1 MVTFMSLQF
10 TSFSLNQYLSACSL
24 VSVLAGVPPE
34 VALGSL
40 SGSVIFVSSAVEYPV
55 RRRVL
60 LSILSFLCGL
70 LFYKPT
76 ASILIGIASLI
87 PTITQ
92 DSFEK
97 GVVFSAGA
105 FVSAIVAVRIGI
117 WLYHRSDNPRD
128 LIPGRKDDGNS

>member
-1 MVTFMSLQF
+1 MSVGL
-10 TSFSLNQYLSACSL
+10 TSESLNQWLSIGSL
-24 VSVLAGVPPE
+24 AAVIAGVPPE
-34 VALGSL
+34 VALGAL
-40 SGSVIFVSSAVEYPV
+40 AGAVIFVTSAVEYPI

-60 LSILSFLCGL
+60 LSLLSFLCGL

-76 ASILIGIASLI
+76 ASILIGAASMI

-97 GVVFSAGA
+97 GVMFSAGA

-117 WLYHRSDNPRD
+117 WLYHRSDNPRE
-128 LIPGRKDDGNS
+128 LIPGRKDDDNS

>member
-1 MVTFMSLQF
+1 MSVGI
-10 TSFSLNQYLSACSL
+10 TSESLNQWLSMGSL
-24 VSVLAGVPPE
+24 AAVIAGVPPE
-34 VALGSL
+34 VALGAL
-40 SGSVIFVSSAVEYPV
+40 AGAVIFVTSAVEYPI

-60 LSILSFLCGL
+60 LSLLSFLCGL

-76 ASILIGIASLI
+76 ASILIGAASMI

-97 GVVFSAGA
+97 GVMFSAGA

-117 WLYHRSDNPRD
+117 WLYHRSDNPREF
-128 LIPGRKDDGNS
+128 IPGRKDDDNS

>member
-1 MVTFMSLQF
+1 MSTAL
-10 TSFSLNQYLSACSL
+10 TNESLNQWLSMGSL
-24 VSVLAGVPPE
+24 AAVIAGAPPE

-40 SGSVIFVSSAVEYPV
+40 AGAVIFVTSAVEYPI

-60 LSILSFLCGL
+60 LSMLSFLCGL
-70 LFYKPT
+70 LFYKPV

-117 WLYHRSDNPRD
+117 WLYHRSDNPRE
-128 LIPGRKDDGNS
+128 LIPGRKDDGNV

>member
-1 MVTFMSLQF
+1 MSAQL
-10 TSFSLNQYLSACSL
+10 TSGSLNQWLSMGSL
-24 VSVLAGVPPE
+24 AAVIAGVPPE
-34 VALGSL
+34 VALGAL
-40 SGSVIFVSSAVEYPV
+40 SGAVIFITI

-60 LSILSFLCGL
+60 LSMLSFLCGL

-76 ASILIGIASLI
+76 ASILIGVASLI

-97 GVVFSAGA
+97 GIVFSAGA

-128 LIPGRKDDGNS
+128 LIPGRKDDDNS

>member
-1 MVTFMSLQF
+1 MNGTVTAD
-10 TSFSLNQYLSACSL
+10 SLNQGLSLGAL
-24 VSVLAGVPPE
+24 ASVVYGVPPE
-34 VALGSL
+34 VALGAL
-40 SGSVIFVSSAVEYPV
+40 AGAVIFVTSAVEYPV

-76 ASILIGIASLI
+76 TSILIGIASMI

-97 GVVFSAGA
+97 GIVFSAGA

-128 LIPGRKDDGNS
+128 LIPGRKGDGN

>member
-1 MVTFMSLQF
+1 MNGTVTAD
-10 TSFSLNQYLSACSL
+10 SLNQGLSLGAL
-24 VSVLAGVPPE
+24 ASVVYGVPPE
-34 VALGSL
+34 VALGAL
-40 SGSVIFVSSAVEYPV
+40 AGAVIFVTSAVEYPV

-76 ASILIGIASLI
+76 TSILIGIASMI

-97 GVVFSAGA
+97 GIVFSAGA

-117 WLYHRSDNPRD
+117 WLYHRSDNPRQ
-128 LIPGRKDDGNS
+128 LIPGRKGNGN

>member
-1 MVTFMSLQF
+1 MNGTVTAD
-10 TSFSLNQYLSACSL
+10 SLNQGLSLGAL
-24 VSVLAGVPPE
+24 ASVVYGIPPE
-34 VALGSL
+34 VALGAL
-40 SGSVIFVSSAVEYPV
+40 AGAVIFVTSAVEYPV

-76 ASILIGIASLI
+76 TSILIGIASMI

-97 GVVFSAGA
+97 GIVFSAGA

-117 WLYHRSDNPRD
+117 WLYHRSDNPRE

>member
-1 MVTFMSLQF
+1 MNGTVTAD
-10 TSFSLNQYLSACSL
+10 SLNQGLSLGAL
-24 VSVLAGVPPE
+24 ASVVYGVPPE
-34 VALGSL
+34 VALGAL
-40 SGSVIFVSSAVEYPV
+40 AGAVIFVTSAVEYPV

-76 ASILIGIASLI
+76 TSILIGIASMI

-97 GVVFSAGA
+97 GIVFSAGA

-128 LIPGRKDDGNS
+128 LIQGRKGDGN

>member
-1 MVTFMSLQF
+1 MNGTVTAD
-10 TSFSLNQYLSACSL
+10 SLNQGLSLGAL
-24 VSVLAGVPPE
+24 ASVVYGVPPE
-34 VALGSL
+34 VALGAL
-40 SGSVIFVSSAVEYPV
+40 AGAVIFVTSAVEYPV

-76 ASILIGIASLI
+76 TSILIGIASMI

-97 GVVFSAGA
+97 GIVFSAGA

-117 WLYHRSDNPRD
+117 WLYHRSDNPRQ
-128 LIPGRKDDGNS
+128 LITGRKGDGN

>member
-1 MVTFMSLQF
+1 MSFQLTGDSINQWL
-10 TSFSLNQYLSACSL
+10 SLGSL
-24 VSVLAGVPPE
+24 AAVIAGVPPE

-40 SGSVIFVSSAVEYPV
+40 SGAVIFVTSAVEYPV

-97 GVVFSAGA
+97 GIVFSAGA

-117 WLYHRSDNPRD
+117 WLYHHSDNPRE
-128 LIPGRKDDGNS
+128 LIPGRKDDGN

>member
-1 MVTFMSLQF
+1 MSHTL
-10 TSFSLNQYLSACSL
+10 TTGTLNQGLSLSAL
-24 VSVLAGVPPE
+24 LPVVAGVPPE
-34 VALGSL
+34 VALGAL
-40 SGSVIFVSSAVEYPV
+40 AGAVIFVTSDVEYPI

-60 LSILSFLCGL
+60 LSMLSFLCGL
-70 LFYKPT
+70 LFYKPA

-97 GVVFSAGA
+97 GIVFSAGA

-117 WLYHRSDNPRD
+117 WLYHRSDNPRE
-128 LIPGRKDDGNS
+128 LIPGRKDDGNA

>member
-1 MVTFMSLQF
+1 MSVQL
-10 TSFSLNQYLSACSL
+10 TSESLNQWLSVSSL
-24 VSVLAGVPPE
+24 AAVIAGVPPE
-34 VALGSL
+34 VALGAL
-40 SGSVIFVSSAVEYPV
+40 AGAVIFVTSAIEYPIH
-55 RRRVL
+55 RRVL
-60 LSILSFLCGL
+60 LSMLSFLCGL

-97 GVVFSAGA
+97 GIVFSAGA

-117 WLYHRSDNPRD
+117 WLYHRSDNPRE

>member
-1 MVTFMSLQF
+1 MSAQL
-10 TSFSLNQYLSACSL
+10 TSETLNQWLSMGSL
-24 VSVLAGVPPE
+24 AAVVAGVPPE
-34 VALGSL
+34 VALGAL
-40 SGSVIFVSSAVEYPV
+40 AGAVIFVTSAVEYPI

-60 LSILSFLCGL
+60 LSLLSFLCGL

-76 ASILIGIASLI
+76 ASILIGVASLI

-97 GVVFSAGA
+97 GIVFSAGA

-128 LIPGRKDDGNS
+128 FIPGRKDDGNS

>member
-1 MVTFMSLQF
+1 MSLQF

-40 SGSVIFVSSAVEYPV
+40 SGSVIFVTSAVEYPV

-87 PTITQ
+87 PSITQ

>member
-1 MVTFMSLQF
+1 MNGTVTAD
-10 TSFSLNQYLSACSL
+10 SLNQGVSL
-24 VSVLAGVPPE
+24 GALASVVYGVPPE
-34 VALGSL
+34 VALGAL
-40 SGSVIFVSSAVEYPV
+40 AGAVIFVTSAVEYPV

-76 ASILIGIASLI
+76 TSILIGIASMI

-97 GVVFSAGA
+97 GIVFSAGA

-117 WLYHRSDNPRD
+117 WLYHRSDNPRQ
-128 LIPGRKDDGNS
+128 LIPGRKGDGN